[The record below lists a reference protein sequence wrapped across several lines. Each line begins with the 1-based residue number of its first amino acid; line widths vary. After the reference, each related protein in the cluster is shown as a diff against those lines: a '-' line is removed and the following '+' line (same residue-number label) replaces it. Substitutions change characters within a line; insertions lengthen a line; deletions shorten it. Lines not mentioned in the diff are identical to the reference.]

1 VLEYLLKKAARLSAQ
16 HPTRILITFLLV
28 LVLSFLATG
37 RLRFEADWLR
47 LLPSDRGALKVLVE
61 DLQDFSRL
69 ERLYILVE
77 GEDQSK
83 LIEAAH
89 GLRGSLTE
97 LEIGGDKAF
106 KEVSSGMRMDMERWE
121 KVLSLY
127 LSSPQLFLQGETV
140 EEFKEHLSDVKIQ
153 SQVRQAKALLTSSL
167 ASGWRGIILVDPLS
181 MREILFTRLQGGSP
195 WTPSLSEGHL
205 LSSDGKALLM
215 VADPSFASAD
225 IRSTQALVRKLED
238 IKGSFPTLRISFVGP
253 HTMTVG
259 KAGVM
264 QQDLLISFLSSLAIV
279 LALFYLAYR
288 RWATLLFVGFPLLVG
303 VQITL
308 GAAALFIGGLNLI
321 TVAFAAIIVGLGVDF
336 AIHIYQRYHHERAGG
351 RGAEKAVEIALTRTG
366 TGVWT
371 GGLTTI
377 AAFLTLLLARI
388 QGIVELGILVAAGLF
403 FCLLTITLVLPAF
416 LVWTERRGYRYTPLR
431 TWGLD
436 HLTAF
441 LKKHYRLVLI
451 CLIALAV
458 IGGYV
463 GTKVRMV
470 AGLEGFRPRGMEGMK
485 PLERMQEQFGGQ
497 GTGMTVLLKG
507 VELNHLLKEQEAIA
521 SALRDQYSDGILF
534 VTHLAQFIPSLEQQ
548 SRVLVELREGMDYG
562 KAARSF
568 NKALEQEGLNPQAFS
583 STGEML
589 RGLASQEAPIPP
601 KAILQDLTRTP
612 LAEVVE
618 RYVKQDGD
626 GYRLRQEIRFD
637 QATVDPLQLE
647 KKIKEIAPEAECTS
661 NELIALQL
669 RGMVKRDFTL
679 LAPLALA
686 VVLVLLFLHFR
697 NPRWVGMALTPLL
710 AGVAYML
717 GASVLLGIEL
727 NPANAVAVPLILGIG
742 IDDGIHIVHRYRERK
757 DVGQAV
763 KLTGRAVI
771 MTSLTTMVGFGSLST
786 SHFPALAS
794 MGHIALLGIGSC
806 LLTSMLL
813 LPSLLWAISTKEKK
827 EQKNKT
833 AQK

>member
-16 HPTRILITFLLV
+16 HPTRILIIFLLV
-28 LVLSFLATG
+28 LVLSFVATG

-77 GEDQSK
+77 GEDQSE
-83 LIEAAH
+83 LIKAAH
-89 GLRGSLTE
+89 GLRDSLAE

-106 KEVSSGMRMDMERWE
+106 KEVSSGMRMDMERWAE
-121 KVLSLY
+121 VLSLY
-127 LSSPQLFLQGETV
+127 LSAPQLFLQGEAV
-140 EEFKEHLSDVKIQ
+140 EEFKEQLSDSEIQ
-153 SQVRQAKALLTSSL
+153 SKVRQSKALLTSSL

-181 MREILFTRLQGGSP
+181 MRELLFTRLQGGSP
-195 WTPSLSEGHL
+195 WTPSLEEGYL
-205 LSSDGKALLM
+205 LSSNEKALLM

-238 IKGSFPTLRISFVGP
+238 IKESFPTVRISFVGP

-264 QQDLLISFLSSLAIV
+264 QQDLLVSFLSSLAIV

-321 TVAFAAIIVGLGVDF
+321 TVAFAAIIVGLGIDF

-351 RGAEKAVEIALTRTG
+351 KGAAKAVEIALTRTG

-441 LKKHYRLVLI
+441 LRKHYRLILI
-451 CLIALAV
+451 CLIAFAV
-458 IGGYV
+458 VGGYV

-470 AGLEGFRPRGMEGMK
+470 AGLEGFRPRGMEGMET
-485 PLERMQEQFGGQ
+485 LERMQAQFGGQ
-497 GTGMTVLLKG
+497 GAGMTVLLKG
-507 VELNHLLKEQEAIA
+507 VDINHLLKEQEIVA

-534 VTHLAQFIPSLEQQ
+534 VTHLAQFVPSIEQQ
-548 SRVLVELREGMDYG
+548 RRVLMELREGMDYD

-583 STGEML
+583 RTGEML
-589 RGLASQEAPIPP
+589 RGLAYQEAPIPP
-601 KAILQDLTRTP
+601 TTVLQDLARTP

-618 RYVKQDGD
+618 RYVKQEGD

-637 QATVDPLQLE
+637 PATVDPQQME
-647 KKIKEIAPEAECTS
+647 KRIKEIAPEAECTS

-686 VVLVLLFLHFR
+686 VVLALLFLHFR

-742 IDDGIHIVHRYRERK
+742 IDDGIHIVHRYREKK
-757 DVGQAV
+757 DVESAV

-806 LLTSMLL
+806 LLTSLLL
-813 LPSLLWAISTKEKK
+813 LPSLLMLVGKK
-827 EQKNKT
+827 KGRK
-833 AQK
+833 